1 MLLHRL
7 FDDSLAQASYLLA
20 CDATGDAIVIDPTVD
35 IDRYVRAA
43 EREGVRIRCV
53 TETHIHAD
61 FVSGA
66 RALARHTGAQ
76 LLLSGEGGADWQY
89 GYASVDG
96 ATLLRHGDHIELGR
110 IRLDVLHTPGHT
122 PEHLSFLATDTAL
135 ANKPMG
141 MFTGDFVFVG
151 DVGRPDLLERALK
164 IPGVMESAA
173 TQLHAS
179 LQRLRSLPDY
189 LQLWPGHGAGS
200 ACGKELG
207 AVPQTTLGYERLFNP
222 ALRQAVVATFVRE
235 ILAGQP
241 EPPKYF
247 ARMKRIN
254 RDGPPIAAER
264 ASPPPALDPAAV
276 EAALA
281 SGALVIDSRPSSAFS
296 EAFLPG
302 SICAPRGRSFLGYF
316 GTIAPEQAPLVVLVG
331 RPGDAEEA
339 ITQLHLIGFDDVL
352 GWALADDVLAARR
365 SAGAGVASVRTI
377 GVGELQRRVGEA
389 SPPLLF
395 DVRTAGERQAG
406 QIPGA
411 NSASLAVLQD
421 IAEGVPRNATIIVHC
436 QSGTRAVIGASL
448 LVRQGFLDVAAM
460 SGGFDAWTAAG
471 LPLAT
476 PS

>member
-7 FDDSLAQASYLLA
+7 FDDSLAQAGYLLA
-20 CDATGDAIVIDPTVD
+20 CEATGDAIAIDPTID
-35 IDRYVRAA
+35 IDRYVRVA

-66 RALARHTGAQ
+66 RALARYTGAK
-76 LLLSGEGGADWQY
+76 LLLSGEGGGDWQY
-89 GYASVDG
+89 AYAEVDG

-110 IRLDVLHTPGHT
+110 VRLDVLHTPGHT
-122 PEHLSFLATDTAL
+122 PEHLSFLATDTAV
-135 ANKPMG
+135 ADQPMG

-173 TQLHAS
+173 AQLHAS
-179 LQRLRSLPDY
+179 LQRLNQLPDY

-222 ALRQAVVATFVRE
+222 ALRHADVATFVRE

-241 EPPKYF
+241 EPPPYF
-247 ARMKRIN
+247 ARMKRVN
-254 RDGPPIAAER
+254 RDGPPISAER
-264 ASPPPALDPAAV
+264 ASPPPTLGPVAV

-281 SGALVIDSRPSSAFS
+281 SGAFVVDSRPSSEFS

-302 SICAPRGRSFLGYF
+302 TICVPRGRSFLTYF
-316 GTIAPEQAPLVVLVG
+316 GTIAPEHAPLVVLVG
-331 RPGDAEEA
+331 SRGDAEEV
-339 ITQLHLIGFDDVL
+339 IKRLHLIGFDDVL
-352 GWALADDVLAARR
+352 GWALASDVLAARR
-365 SAGAGVASVRTI
+365 AAGDDVASLRTI
-377 GVGELQRRVGEA
+377 GVAELQRRVGEA

-395 DVRTAGERQAG
+395 DVRNAGERHAG

-411 NSASLAVLQD
+411 TSASLAVLQD
-421 IAEGVPRNATIIVHC
+421 IAEGVPRDTRIVVQC
-436 QSGTRAVIGASL
+436 QSGTRAVIGASV
-448 LVRQGFLDVAAM
+448 LVRRGFLDVAAM
-460 SGGFDAWTAAG
+460 SGGFDAWRAAG
-471 LPLAT
+471 LPLTT

>member
-1 MLLHRL
+1 MLLHRF
-7 FDDSLAQASYLLA
+7 FDNGLAQTSYLLA
-20 CDATGDAIVIDPTVD
+20 CEVTGDAIVIDPTID
-35 IDRYVRAA
+35 IDRYVRTA

-66 RALARHTGAQ
+66 RALARHSGAQ

-89 GYASVDG
+89 AYASVDG
-96 ATLLRHGDHIELGR
+96 ATLLRHGDHIEMGR
-110 IRLDVLHTPGHT
+110 VRLDVLHTPGHT
-122 PEHLSFLATDTAL
+122 PEHLAFLATDTTIADQ
-135 ANKPMG
+135 PMG

-173 TQLHAS
+173 AQLHAS
-179 LQRLRSLPDY
+179 LQRLRPLPDY

-200 ACGKELG
+200 ACGKALG
-207 AVPQTTLGYERLFNP
+207 AVPQSTLGYERLFNP
-222 ALRQAVVATFVRE
+222 ALRNADVATFARE

-276 EAALA
+276 EAALT
-281 SGALVIDSRPSSAFS
+281 SGALVVDSRPSSEFG

-302 SICAPRGRSFLGYF
+302 TICAPMGRSFLGYF

-331 RPGDAEEA
+331 RRGDAEEV
-339 ITQLHLIGFDDVL
+339 IRQLHLIGFDDVL
-352 GWALADDVLAARR
+352 GWAVADDVLAARR
-365 SAGAGVASVRTI
+365 DAGAEVVSMRTI
-377 GVGELQRRVGEA
+377 GVGELQRRAGED
-389 SPPLLF
+389 SPPLLL
-395 DVRTAGERQAG
+395 DVRNASERQAG

-411 NSASLAVLQD
+411 RSASLAVLESM
-421 IAEGVPRNATIIVHC
+421 AMELPRDRTIIVQC
-436 QSGTRAVIGASL
+436 QSGTRAVIGASV
-448 LVRQGFLDVAAM
+448 LVRRGFRDVAAM